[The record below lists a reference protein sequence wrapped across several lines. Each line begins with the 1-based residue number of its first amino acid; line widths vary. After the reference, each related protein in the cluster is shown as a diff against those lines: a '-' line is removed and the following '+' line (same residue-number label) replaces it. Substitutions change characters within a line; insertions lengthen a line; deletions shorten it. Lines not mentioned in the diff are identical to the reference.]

1 MLQGMHGAAR
11 GWRILFAIVGWVG
24 LLAQYALSLEAGT
37 RSVFGS
43 TVVFF
48 SYFTVL
54 TNVLVAL
61 ALTAPALFPDSRI
74 GRWTASEGVRAAVAM
89 YIAVVG
95 LIYHTL
101 LDATWNPQGL
111 LVYVNQ
117 VLHTVMP
124 IAFVLDWLLFVP
136 KGRLRWIDPVKWLAY
151 PLLYGLWTVIHGQLI
166 GWYPYWFIDIGAL
179 GWERA
184 GVNLAALLAFFLVLG
199 LIVAAMDRGLS
210 ALGKGDSSVTPS

>member
-1 MLQGMHGAAR
+1 MIQRMHGAAR
-11 GWRILFAIVGWVG
+11 GWRILFAVVGWAG
-24 LLAQYALSLEAGT
+24 LIGQYALSIEAGT

-54 TNVLVAL
+54 TNVLVVL
-61 ALTAPALFPDSRI
+61 ALTAPALYPDSRL
-74 GRWTASEGVRAAVAM
+74 GRWTASEGARAAVAM

-111 LVYVNQ
+111 LFYVNQ

-136 KGRLRWIDPVKWLAY
+136 KGRLRWIDPVKWLAW
-151 PLLYGLWTVIHGQLI
+151 PLLYGVWTVIHGQLI
-166 GWYPYWFIDIGAL
+166 DWYPYWFIDIGEL
-179 GWERA
+179 GWGRA
-184 GVNLAALLAFFLVLG
+184 AVNFVALLAFFLALG
-199 LIVAAMDRGLS
+199 LLVTAIDRGLS
-210 ALGKGDSSVTPS
+210 ALGKGDSSLTPS

>member
-1 MLQGMHGAAR
+1 MLHGMHGAAR

-24 LLAQYALSLEAGT
+24 LLAQYALSLDAGT

-54 TNVLVAL
+54 TNLLVAL

-151 PLLYGLWTVIHGQLI
+151 PLLYGLWTVIHGQLV

-179 GWERA
+179 GWARA
-184 GVNLAALLAFFLVLG
+184 GVNFTALLAFFLVLG

>member
-1 MLQGMHGAAR
+1 MLQRMHGAAR
-11 GWRILFAIVGWVG
+11 GWRILFALVGWVG
-24 LLAQYALSLEAGT
+24 LLAQYALSLDAGT

-101 LDATWNPQGL
+101 LAATWNPQGL

-151 PLLYGLWTVIHGQLI
+151 PLLYGLWTVIHGQLV

-179 GWERA
+179 GWARA
-184 GVNLAALLAFFLVLG
+184 SVNFTALLAFFLGLG
-199 LIVAAMDRGLS
+199 LVVAAMDRGLS

>member
-24 LLAQYALSLEAGT
+24 LLAQYALSLDAGT

-61 ALTAPALFPDSRI
+61 ALTAPALFPDSQL
-74 GRWTASEGVRAAVAM
+74 GRWVASEGVRAAVAM

-151 PLLYGLWTVIHGQLI
+151 PLLYGLWTVIHGQLV

-184 GVNLAALLAFFLVLG
+184 GVNFAALLAFFLGLG

>member
-24 LLAQYALSLEAGT
+24 LLAQYALSLDAGT
-37 RSVFGS
+37 RSVLGS

-184 GVNLAALLAFFLVLG
+184 GVNFAALLAFFLVLG

>member
-24 LLAQYALSLEAGT
+24 LLAQYALSLDAGT

-54 TNVLVAL
+54 TNLLVAL

-151 PLLYGLWTVIHGQLI
+151 PLLYGLWTVIHGQLV

-179 GWERA
+179 GWARA
-184 GVNLAALLAFFLVLG
+184 GVNFTALLAFFLVLG

>member
-24 LLAQYALSLEAGT
+24 LLAQYALSLDAGT

-54 TNVLVAL
+54 TNLLVAL

-184 GVNLAALLAFFLVLG
+184 GVNFAALLAFFLVLG

>member
-24 LLAQYALSLEAGT
+24 LLAQYALSLDAGT

-151 PLLYGLWTVIHGQLI
+151 PLLYGLWTVIHGQLV

-184 GVNLAALLAFFLVLG
+184 GVNFAALLAFFLGLG

>member
-61 ALTAPALFPDSRI
+61 ALTAPAMFPDSRI

-95 LIYHTL
+95 LTYHTL

-184 GVNLAALLAFFLVLG
+184 GVNFAALLAFFLVLG

>member
-1 MLQGMHGAAR
+1 MLQRMHGAAR
-11 GWRILFAIVGWVG
+11 GWRILFAIVGWAG
-24 LLAQYALSLEAGT
+24 LTAQYLLLLQAGT
-37 RSVFGS
+37 RSVLGS
-43 TVVFF
+43 TMVFF
-48 SYFTVL
+48 SYFTIL
-54 TNVLVAL
+54 TNVVVAL
-61 ALTAPALFPDSRI
+61 ALTAPALFPDSRL

-111 LVYVNQ
+111 LFYVNQ
-117 VLHTVMP
+117 VLHTVTP

-166 GWYPYWFIDIGAL
+166 GWYPYWFIDIGEL
-179 GWERA
+179 GWEQA
-184 GVNLAALLAFFLVLG
+184 GVNFAALLVFFLVLG
-199 LIVAAMDRGLS
+199 LVVAAIDRGLS
-210 ALGKGDSSVTPS
+210 ALGKGDSSLTPS

>member
-11 GWRILFAIVGWVG
+11 GWRILFALVGWVG
-24 LLAQYALSLEAGT
+24 LLAQYALSLDAGT

-151 PLLYGLWTVIHGQLI
+151 PLLYGLWTVIHGQLV

-179 GWERA
+179 GWARA
-184 GVNLAALLAFFLVLG
+184 GVNFTALLAFFLVLG

>member
-1 MLQGMHGAAR
+1 MLQGMRGAAR

-24 LLAQYALSLEAGT
+24 LLAQYALSLDAGT

-101 LDATWNPQGL
+101 LAATWNPQGL

-151 PLLYGLWTVIHGQLI
+151 PLLYGLWTVIHGQLV

-184 GVNLAALLAFFLVLG
+184 GVNFAALLAFFLGLG

>member
-11 GWRILFAIVGWVG
+11 GWRILFALVGWVG
-24 LLAQYALSLEAGT
+24 LLAQYALSLDAGT

-101 LDATWNPQGL
+101 LAATWNPQGL

-151 PLLYGLWTVIHGQLI
+151 PLLYGLWTVIHGQLV

-184 GVNLAALLAFFLVLG
+184 GVNFAALLAFFLGLG

>member
-11 GWRILFAIVGWVG
+11 GWRILFALVGWVG
-24 LLAQYALSLEAGT
+24 LLAQYALSLDAGT

-101 LDATWNPQGL
+101 LAATWNPQGL

-151 PLLYGLWTVIHGQLI
+151 PLLYGLWTVIHGQLV

-184 GVNLAALLAFFLVLG
+184 GVNFAALLAFFLGLG

-210 ALGKGDSSVTPS
+210 ALGKGDSSVTLS

>member
-1 MLQGMHGAAR
+1 MIQRMHGAAR
-11 GWRILFAIVGWVG
+11 SWRILFAMIGWVG
-24 LLAQYALSLEAGT
+24 LIAQYALSLEAGT

-61 ALTAPALFPDSRI
+61 ALTAPALFPDSRL
-74 GRWTASEGVRAAVAM
+74 GRWTASEGVRASVAM

-95 LIYHTL
+95 LIYHLL
-101 LDATWNPQGL
+101 LDATWDPQGL
-111 LVYVNQ
+111 LFYVNQ

-124 IAFVLDWLLFVP
+124 VAFVLDWLLFVP
-136 KGRLRWIDPVKWLAY
+136 KGRLRWIDPVKWLAW

-166 GWYPYWFIDIGAL
+166 GWYPYWFIDIAAL
-179 GWERA
+179 GWRSA
-184 GVNLAALLAFFLVLG
+184 AVNFAALLAFFLVLG
-199 LIVAAMDRGLS
+199 LVVVAIDRGLS
-210 ALGKGDSSVTPS
+210 ALGKGDSSLLPS